1 MEAFKE
7 TVKNLHEQL
16 RSVRRMLISVN
27 GEFPEEGAEIRE
39 GDVVALFPP
48 VSGG

>member
-1 MEAFKE
+1 VEAFKE
-7 TVKNLHEQL
+7 TVKTFHEQL
-16 RSVRRMLISVN
+16 RPVRRMLISVN
-27 GEFPEEGAEIRE
+27 GEFPDEGAEIRE